1 MVYRCA
7 HCREPLFVDDGGT
20 VSHCVE
26 HPDGG
31 VEWSP
36 DETEWVPLEEPDALP

>member
-1 MVYRCA
+1 M
-7 HCREPLFVDDGGT
+7 LDDSQ
-20 VSHCVE
+20 VSACSK

-36 DETEWVPLEEPDALP
+36 DEVEWVPLESPDGV